1 MKIGYQNRAH
11 PVQNQVG
18 RFDLTWKTN
27 VVEHYKPLLC
37 LGKMYSMVKLLWAL
51 AGSSSIECNR
61 PPLVAFLKGKIGV
74 DAVDLHR
81 VQGKEGV
88 LLLVKP
94 WIAKNT
100 GNINDEQIN
109 LEELERQHAEVK
121 QFYKVRKQIWLMPPS
136 AQVKVALLV
145 LV

>member
-1 MKIGYQNRAH
+1 MQY
-11 PVQNQVG
+11 
-18 RFDLTWKTN
+18 
-27 VVEHYKPLLC
+27 
-37 LGKMYSMVKLLWAL
+37 
-51 AGSSSIECNR
+51 
-61 PPLVAFLKGKIGV
+61 
-74 DAVDLHR
+74 VDLHR